1 MAAVTPK
8 IRVADP
14 VYNAGVICERLEEA
28 YAKGAKIIVFPELC
42 ITGYTCGDLFLQQL
56 LLEGA
61 LAGLS
66 EIQTATRGKDAL
78 VAVGLP
84 IERDGCL
91 YNVAALLWQGE
102 VLGLVPKANIPSYA
116 EFYEGRHFT
125 EGNREPVSFEIGGKS
140 VPFGTHCVREY
151 AWSYGGMRDLRGSM
165 GGQSAGNRT
174 CPDGSHG
181 HGKSFRI
188 Q

>member
-84 IERDGCL
+84 IERVWIMLRPCCGRERFWGWFPRPISPPMR
-91 YNVAALLWQGE
+91 NFMRG
-102 VLGLVPKANIPSYA
+102 GISRKAIESRSP
-116 EFYEGRHFT
+116 
-125 EGNREPVSFEIGGKS
+125 
-140 VPFGTHCVREY
+140 
-151 AWSYGGMRDLRGSM
+151 LR
-165 GGQSAGNRT
+165 
-174 CPDGSHG
+174 
-181 HGKSFRI
+181 
-188 Q
+188 

>member
-102 VLGLVPKANIPSYA
+102 RFWGWFPRPISPPMRNFMRGGISRKAIESRSP
-116 EFYEGRHFT
+116 
-125 EGNREPVSFEIGGKS
+125 
-140 VPFGTHCVREY
+140 
-151 AWSYGGMRDLRGSM
+151 LR
-165 GGQSAGNRT
+165 
-174 CPDGSHG
+174 
-181 HGKSFRI
+181 
-188 Q
+188 

>member
-91 YNVAALLWQGE
+91 YNVAALLWQGD
-102 VLGLVPKANIPSYA
+102 P
-116 EFYEGRHFT
+116 
-125 EGNREPVSFEIGGKS
+125 
-140 VPFGTHCVREY
+140 
-151 AWSYGGMRDLRGSM
+151 
-165 GGQSAGNRT
+165 
-174 CPDGSHG
+174 G
-181 HGKSFRI
+181 HGSQGQYPLLCGI
-188 Q
+188 L